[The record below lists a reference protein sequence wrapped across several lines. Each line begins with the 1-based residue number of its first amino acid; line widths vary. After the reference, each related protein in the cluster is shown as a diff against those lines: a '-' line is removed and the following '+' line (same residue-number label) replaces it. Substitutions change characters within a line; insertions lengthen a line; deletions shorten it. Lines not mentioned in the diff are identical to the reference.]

1 MAKSALPNPTPK
13 RRKKK
18 AAPKRQGRKRGG
30 AAPAVTPEPIDLAPG
45 GAEEVAVATPAD
57 DVDLNV
63 AIDEGNPLE
72 PRIDPNTGAVEIP
85 HEDGSILVD
94 FAPDL
99 APDIDASKH
108 DANLA
113 LKLDAWVLGGIAEDL
128 LDGIQADDESRA
140 DWIEQRSRGIDLL
153 ALKLEQPRSGT
164 ATSTAPLDGM
174 SVYRDPTLNEAVLR
188 FQANAQGEL
197 LPAAGPVK
205 AVNYGPGDTISDR
218 LAESLEKDL
227 NFYLTTTASEYYPD
241 TRRMFYWTGFSGLA
255 FKKVYRC
262 PLRRRPVS
270 ESVDATDLIVSDAVT
285 DLRNAARITH
295 QISMRHSTLR
305 RMQILGVYRDVD
317 LVLPPPGDQNAVK
330 DKIDS
335 VQGISRSQR
344 PQDQPY
350 TIYECYCE
358 LDIPG
363 FEHEEDGEPTGLPL
377 PYRVTIEKDSRQ
389 ILEIRRNWKED
400 DPDFQAKIPFVAYPY
415 ATGLGFYG
423 IGLLHILGNLT
434 MALTALTREAI
445 DAGMFASFPGGLIDK
460 STTRQQ
466 QNELRCGPGAFAGI
480 ETGGRKIQDVA
491 MPFPYREAGPSHM
504 RLIEMIGS
512 QAQRVGGSAE
522 VGVGEGKQD
531 APVGTTLALIEQ
543 ATKIEGAVHKA
554 LHAAQSE
561 EFKLLCDLF
570 LEDPEA
576 LWRGNRR
583 PALGEWG
590 IDKVAVFKAALE
602 RCDIVPKADPN
613 VPSHMHRVMK
623 ANLIRQMAMTAPPGT
638 YNLKAVDERA
648 LAMADVDDPQD
659 LFAAPMPQGPPPV
672 DPVKMAELQIKNKE
686 VEARA
691 INMAFQAQEKQKDRE
706 SRQNIEVLKLASAL
720 AVHPESDPV
729 VDQQIRELSP
739 LMSLTPSMP
748 QGIGGLRM
756 PPPMQ
761 RSRPAPPMQGYM
773 R

>member
-1 MAKSALPNPTPK
+1 MAKLDGSNPTPK

-18 AAPKRQGRKRGG
+18 AAPKRQRKAKGG
-30 AAPAVTPEPIDLAPG
+30 PVINEAVEAAPIVST
-45 GAEEVAVATPAD
+45 D

-63 AIDEGNPLE
+63 IVDDGQQLE
-72 PRIDPNTGAVEIP
+72 PRVDPVTGAVEIP
-85 HEDGSILVD
+85 HEDGSILID
-94 FAPDL
+94 FSPEIATE
-99 APDIDASKH
+99 IDAKKH

-113 LKLDAWVLGGIAEDL
+113 LKLDDWELSGIAEDL
-128 LDGIQADDESRA
+128 LDGIMADDASRSE
-140 DWIEQRSRGIDLL
+140 WIEQRSRGIEMLG
-153 ALKLEQPRSGT
+153 LKIEQPRSGS

-188 FQANAQGEL
+188 FQANAHGEM

-205 AVNYGPGDTISDR
+205 AVNYGPGDTVSDK
-218 LAESLEKDL
+218 LAEALEKDL
-227 NFYLTTTASEYYPD
+227 NFYLTTTATEYYPD

-285 DLRNAARITH
+285 DLRNAQRITH
-295 QISMRHSTLR
+295 QISMRYSTLK
-305 RMQILGVYRDVD
+305 RMQILGVYRDCD
-317 LVLPPPGDQNAVK
+317 LSIPSPSEQNSVK
-330 DKIDS
+330 DKIDQ
-335 VQGISRSQR
+335 VQGIKRSQR

-363 FEHEEDGEPTGLPL
+363 FEHKEDGEITGLPL

-389 ILEIRRNWKED
+389 ILEIRRNWKES
-400 DPDFQAKIPFVAYPY
+400 DPDFQPKIPFVAYPY

-445 DAGMFASFPGGLIDK
+445 DAGMFANFPGGLIAK
-460 STTRQQ
+460 QNSRQM
-466 QNELRCGPGAFAGI
+466 QNEMRAGPGAFVPI
-480 ETGGRKIQDVA
+480 ETGDKPIRDMV
-491 MPFPYREAGPSHM
+491 MPFPYKEAGPGHM
-504 RLIEMIGS
+504 SLIEMLRG
-512 QAQRVGGSAE
+512 QAQRVGGAAE
-522 VGVGEGKQD
+522 TGVGEGKQD

-554 LHAAQSE
+554 LHAAQAE

-570 LEDPEA
+570 QDDPEA
-576 LWRGNRR
+576 LWRGNKR
-583 PALGEWG
+583 PALDSFG
-590 IDKVAVFKAALE
+590 IDKIAVFKAALD

-623 ANLIRQMAMTAPPGT
+623 ANAIKQLAAGNSL
-638 YNLKAVDERA
+638 YNQKAVDERVM
-648 LAMADVDDPQD
+648 AMIDIDNPGE
-659 LFAAPMPQGPPPV
+659 LFAAPQPQQAPPI
-672 DPVKMAELQIKNKE
+672 DPVAMAEAQAKLMTAQTQQAKVVMDADNK
-686 VEARA
+686 AA
-691 INMAFQAQEKQKDRE
+691 DRQT
-706 SRQNIEVLKLASAL
+706 RRDIEVLKLASSL
-720 AVHPESDPV
+720 AVHPESNRI
-729 VDQQIRELSP
+729 VDEQIVQLSP
-739 LMSLTPSMP
+739 LMSPGVRQSM
-748 QGIGGLRM
+748 QGGIGALGAPIRFM
-756 PPPMQ
+756 PP
-761 RSRPAPPMQGYM
+761 RPVQPPMQGYM

>member
-1 MAKSALPNPTPK
+1 MAKSDGLNPTPK

-18 AAPKRQGRKRGG
+18 AAPKRQRKAKGG
-30 AAPAVTPEPIDLAPG
+30 PALPVQ
-45 GAEEVAVATPAD
+45 EEVVEAVAQPED

-63 AIDEGNPLE
+63 VTEDGVALE
-72 PRIDPNTGAVEIP
+72 PRVDPETGAIEIP

-94 FAPDL
+94 FEPEKS
-99 APDIDASKH
+99 PEVDATKH

-113 LKLDAWVLGGIAEDL
+113 LKLDNWVLSDIAEDL
-128 LDGIQADDESRA
+128 LEGISADDESRSE
-140 DWIEQRSRGIDLL
+140 WIEQRSRGIDLL
-153 ALKLEQPRSGT
+153 GLKLEQPRSAS

-188 FQANAQGEL
+188 FQANAQGEM

-205 AVNYGPGDTISDR
+205 VVNYGQSDTIGDMLSE
-218 LAESLEKDL
+218 ALEKDL
-227 NFYLTTTASEYYPD
+227 NYYLTTTATEYYPD
-241 TRRMFYWTGFSGLA
+241 TRRMYYWTGFSGMA

-285 DLRNAARITH
+285 DLRNAQRITH
-295 QISMRHSTLR
+295 QISMRYSTMR

-317 LVLPPPGDQNAVK
+317 LAIPSPSDQNSVK
-330 DKIDS
+330 DKIDQ

-358 LDIPG
+358 LDLPG
-363 FEHEEDGEPTGLPL
+363 FEHEEDGEETGLPL

-400 DPDFQAKIPFVAYPY
+400 DGDFQARIPFVAYPY

-445 DAGMFASFPGGLIDK
+445 DAGMFANFPGGLISQDAQ
-460 STTRQQ
+460 RQQ
-466 QNELRCGPGAFAGI
+466 QNEMRAGPGAFVGVKT
-480 ETGGRKIQDVA
+480 EGRPIRDMV
-491 MPFPYREAGPSHM
+491 MPFPYKEAGPGHM
-504 RLIEMIGS
+504 SLIEMLRG
-512 QAQRVGGSAE
+512 QAQRVGGAAE
-522 VGVGEGKQD
+522 TGVGEGRQD

-561 EFKLLCDLF
+561 EFQLLCDLF
-570 LEDPEA
+570 REDPES

-583 PALGEWG
+583 PAMAQWEAQGF
-590 IDKVAVFKAALE
+590 DKVQVFKAALD
-602 RCDIVPKADPN
+602 RVDIVPKADPN

-623 ANLIRQMAMTAPPGT
+623 ANAIKQMTAGNQM
-638 YNLKAVDERA
+638 YNQRAVDERVFEM
-648 LAMADVDDPQD
+648 LDVDKPQE
-659 LFAAPMPQGPPPV
+659 LFAPPMPQQAPPI
-672 DPVKMAELQIKNKE
+672 DQVKMAELQIKNKE

-691 INMAFQAQEKQKDRE
+691 MNMAFQAKEKQKDRE

-739 LMSLTPSMP
+739 FMSLQPTMN
-748 QGIGGLRM
+748 GGVGGLGMM
-756 PPPMQ
+756 PPLM
-761 RSRPAPPMQGYM
+761 RRPSQTPMQGYM